1 MRLRGSRVLGSGA
14 RAGAGALL
22 LALLLPLSSCFSYKQ
37 VELKDVTNIQ
47 VERMDAQGIAVRVD
61 AYLDNPNGYK
71 IHVLDPDVDLFVNDK
86 FIGKGLLDTA
96 LVLEKKKAQI
106 YTIPM
111 HAELEGGALLMLLL
125 SGALNGDDVKLKAT
139 GTVVGKASFLRKRFP
154 FELEETI
161 SLGDQ

>member
-1 MRLRGSRVLGSGA
+1 
-14 RAGAGALL
+14 
-22 LALLLPLSSCFSYKQ
+22 
-37 VELKDVTNIQ
+37 
-47 VERMDAQGIAVRVD
+47 MDAKGIAVRVD

-96 LVLEKKKAQI
+96 LVLEKKKAQV

-111 HAELEGGALLMLLL
+111 HAELQGGALLMLLL